1 MSQIREALSGIDGN
15 AQIFLRPM
23 GFMESPQRFD
33 GQNARLSNSLI
44 WFSAVEFSA
53 EVDGSCVARLMI
65 AVEQWQDAIEALSD
79 AQRDRAETLYA
90 NLQKAHA
97 PLQLGSRILRF
108 DQPHVMGILNMTPDS
123 FSDGGKYLDDPQA
136 AADSGF
142 AMLSAGA
149 TLIDIGGEST
159 RPNADVIWE
168 GDEINRVVP
177 IVERLANGGT
187 PISIDTRKAAVM
199 EAALAAGA
207 HVVND
212 VSALQYDKRSLEV
225 VCAAECPVVLMHSPS
240 SGENPHEGGQYSNV
254 VTDVFSALEKRISE
268 ISAAGV
274 KHENILVDVG
284 LGFGKNLSDNLAL
297 INNIGMFHALGQP
310 ILFGASRKRMIGA
323 LSNEVSVDQR
333 LGGSIGLAAR
343 AFDSGAQIVRV
354 HDVAETVQLAQVWRG
369 LRDAALTAKVP

>member
-33 GQNARLSNSLI
+33 GRNARLSNILI
-44 WFSAVEFSA
+44 LFSAVELSA
-53 EVDGSCVARLMI
+53 EVDGNCVARIMI
-65 AVEQWQDAIEALSD
+65 AVEQWQEAIGAMSD
-79 AQRDRAETLYA
+79 THRDRVETLYA

-97 PLQLGSRILRF
+97 PLQLGSRTLRF

-225 VCAAECPVVLMHSPS
+225 VCAEEGPVILIHSPS
-240 SGENPHEGGQYSNV
+240 SGETPHEGGQYSNV
-254 VTDVFSALEKRISE
+254 VIVVFCLPSESVSSNVGYTLPLFCSIPTLDIS
-268 ISAAGV
+268 
-274 KHENILVDVG
+274 
-284 LGFGKNLSDNLAL
+284 
-297 INNIGMFHALGQP
+297 IGSSIPF
-310 ILFGASRKRMIGA
+310 IGEDD
-323 LSNEVSVDQR
+323 LSNPVDT
-333 LGGSIGLAAR
+333 LT
-343 AFDSGAQIVRV
+343 FSGRFI
-354 HDVAETVQLAQVWRG
+354 TY
-369 LRDAALTAKVP
+369 